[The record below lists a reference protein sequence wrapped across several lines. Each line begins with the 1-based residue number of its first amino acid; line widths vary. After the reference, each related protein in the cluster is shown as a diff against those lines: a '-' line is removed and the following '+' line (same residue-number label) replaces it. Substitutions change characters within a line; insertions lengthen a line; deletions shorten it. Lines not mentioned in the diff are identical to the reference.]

1 MLPPAS
7 TLPLKKGNSRH
18 SKALPSVPGAFPDF
32 DSIPDVAPPPPPRSK
47 DRKSPTEVKKI
58 SLNTKKS
65 LPEIRQRPAVDTK
78 KSLPDI
84 RRLPATATEPSP
96 RITTE
101 LKRSTAG
108 ARKPLALP
116 KDTPPAIK
124 KEPASRSL
132 PKPPQHKTLP
142 AKPELSPEKVPASLQ
157 VPSARQIHRK
167 AVGHGTMAPV
177 ELPADEPSPAISISS
192 LYSAYGRAFDSP
204 VQSEAATTMKTS
216 TASSRQPSPLKN
228 SSEDAPGKGLPPVP
242 PHRKPSPAKEVIRA
256 ELPAGNLTPTS
267 PQQTELWRRRPQT
280 SKNRELPELNLEY
293 SNGSTNSIKPP
304 SPPAKDD
311 SPAKSARK
319 APPAGLPGRNIRP
332 AAAKG
337 AKGTSIAS
345 KASVSSSETV
355 RAPKITTTTTTDL
368 PSNRP
373 PTPEYR
379 KNDKQLPT
387 VEVVKKPASP
397 VSSPESPNRSSPDF
411 SKQLPPQPPKHGG
424 MLDANAETP
433 RRKPVTSPNL
443 SLQAKVTSPDDS
455 RFTSTRVSDVSST
468 VASAVTARTSQSET
482 SSTQDY
488 SMSSRSESRAT
499 EHRKPMDAAPPR
511 RPGPDSSRMA
521 FSESQGS
528 VYRGRDGTV
537 YREMITEGEPDPRAL
552 YFPSPKGKT
561 LSKDA
566 ILPAPMIKMSH
577 YNCFQRHKT
586 MQRRSNRSCPLKCQ
600 TCEKAD
606 MADRWACSFCHLRLC
621 ESCFTTFGEHGKDIN
636 RLMTELATAGCF

>member
-7 TLPLKKGNSRH
+7 TLPLKKGTSRH
-18 SKALPSVPGAFPDF
+18 SKALPAVPGAFPDF
-32 DSIPDVAPPPPPRSK
+32 DSIPDIPPPPPPRSK
-47 DRKSPTEVKKI
+47 DRKSPIEVKKI
-58 SLNTKKS
+58 SLSTKKS
-65 LPEIRQRPAVDTK
+65 LPEIRQRAVVNAK

-84 RRLPATATEPSP
+84 RRLPATHTESSP

-101 LKRSTAG
+101 IKRSTAG

-116 KDTPPAIK
+116 KDTPSEA
-124 KEPASRSL
+124 PASRSL

-142 AKPELSPEKVPASLQ
+142 AKPPVSPDKIPASLQ
-157 VPSARQIHRK
+157 VPSRSIARK

-204 VQSEAATTMKTS
+204 VHSEVTTLKTS

-228 SSEDAPGKGLPPVP
+228 SSEDAPAKNLPPVP
-242 PHRKPSPAKEVIRA
+242 PHRTPSPAKTVIRA

-267 PQQTELWRRRPQT
+267 PQQAEIWRRRPQT
-280 SKNRELPELNLEY
+280 NKNRELPELSLEY
-293 SNGSTNSIKPP
+293 SNGSTSTIKPP
-304 SPPAKDD
+304 SPPAKDEPD
-311 SPAKSARK
+311 SKPARK
-319 APPAGLPGRNIRP
+319 APPVGLPGRNIRP

-355 RAPKITTTTTTDL
+355 RAPNATITTTTTTER

-379 KNDKQLPT
+379 KSDRRLPAT
-387 VEVVKKPASP
+387 EVVKKPASP

-411 SKQLPPQPPKHGG
+411 SKDLPPQPPKHGG
-424 MLDANAETP
+424 TLNAETP

-443 SLQAKVTSPDDS
+443 SLQAKLTSPDDG

-499 EHRKPMDAAPPR
+499 EYRKPMDTAPR
-511 RPGPDSSRMA
+511 RLGPDSSRMA
-521 FSESQGS
+521 PSDSQGN

-537 YREMITEGEPDPRAL
+537 YREMATSGEPDPRAL
-552 YFPSPKGKT
+552 YFPSPKG
-561 LSKDA
+561 SAIRKDS
-566 ILPAPMIKMSH
+566 ILPAPTIKMSH
-577 YNCFQRHKT
+577 YNCFHRHRT

-606 MADRWACSFCHLRLC
+606 TQDRWACSFCHLRLC